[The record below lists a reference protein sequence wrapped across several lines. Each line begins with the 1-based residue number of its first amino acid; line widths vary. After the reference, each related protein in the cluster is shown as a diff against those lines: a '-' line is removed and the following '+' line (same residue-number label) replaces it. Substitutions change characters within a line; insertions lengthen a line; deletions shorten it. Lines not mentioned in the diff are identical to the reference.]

1 MEFKSALAGYTEH
14 EFKALVDTMDDAG
27 TEEDC
32 GELVEHF
39 NKVVLADQRPQ

>member
-1 MEFKSALAGYTEH
+1 
-14 EFKALVDTMDDAG
+14 MDDAG

-39 NKVVLADQRPQ
+39 NKVVLADQSPQ